1 VEDNARVLPLVIR
14 LKRPTGA
21 TQMFA
26 FADSPIRIGRSPLNH
41 LQLDEQYISRIEAVV
56 RFDAKEVSYFHVG
69 RTNVTLLDG
78 KPVPPD
84 AEVVLDERSDLV
96 IGKLQLRFSREA
108 VDDAKVIRRS
118 SQVPR
123 GEEPSHEALH
133 TTMYEPPAGEP
144 APPAQQPAA
153 PRQAAAARAGQ
164 GAAQASPQSVPMRMI
179 AIGAQGQPAAA
190 RGAPAAQAREREH
203 ERAYAATPT
212 PSEPSPAGGSPATRF
227 SHAEYRRAWQ
237 SFLRELESELLA
249 APDAE
254 RAALAE
260 QMQKDFPQIVREQDF
275 RELLGRLGLTPR
287 KPGDPEIE
295 RWLRTLGKGLFPPGV
310 RLETGMTIERLG
322 ALLQMFS
329 QVFVEIQSAQSDA
342 RKEMALQANT
352 TGSLL
357 SSEDPNVILAYLLNP
372 NVDGTARLAELEQC
386 VTKLAVHEAAL
397 FGAIKDG
404 AQALLEALSP
414 DSVALDEARSS
425 GDDHGM
431 LSRVFGSKQD
441 AADARLWRRYVQMHA
456 DLMDGKQYQRRFI
469 GREFAR
475 LYLRAMEK
483 LAPDL

>member
-1 VEDNARVLPLVIR
+1 VEDNAPVLPLVIR

-78 KPVPPD
+78 RPVPPD

-108 VDDAKVIRRS
+108 VDDAKVIRRVS
-118 SQVPR
+118 HVPR
-123 GEEPSHEALH
+123 GEEAPHEALH
-133 TTMYEPPAGEP
+133 TTVFEPSAG
-144 APPAQQPAA
+144 APAA
-153 PRQAAAARAGQ
+153 PEQHAAAPRPGAGARPGQ
-164 GAAQASPQSVPMRMI
+164 AAQASPVSVPMRMI
-179 AIGAQGQPAAA
+179 PIGESVQPPAA
-190 RGAPAAQAREREH
+190 RAPQAHAQPRQREH
-203 ERAYAATPT
+203 AYAATPT
-212 PSEPSPAGGSPATRF
+212 PTPARSSPEAGSPATRF
-227 SHAEYRRAWQ
+227 GHAEYRRAWQ
-237 SFLRELESELLA
+237 GFLRELEAELLA
-249 APDAE
+249 TPEPQRAE
-254 RAALAE
+254 LAD
-260 QMQKDFPQIVREQDF
+260 QLQKDYPQIVREQDF
-275 RELLGRLGLTPR
+275 RDLLGRLGLTPR

-352 TGSLL
+352 PGSLL

-372 NVDGTARLAELEQC
+372 NVDGAARLAELEQC

-414 DSVALDEARSS
+414 DSVALEEARSS
-425 GDDHGM
+425 GEDHGM